1 MTVNSVSRLAMPEWC
16 WAGSSEWT
24 QFELEKNVKSP
35 SNYALETPVNIT
47 ISGNRLSRP
56 EETILLGDTN
66 KDTET

>member
-1 MTVNSVSRLAMPEWC
+1 M
-16 WAGSSEWT
+16 
-24 QFELEKNVKSP
+24 KSP

-66 KDTET
+66 KDTRYGVIAGQRY